1 MTLSNNRHTVTIVKK
16 AFRLNGKEFHS
27 CYFLAS
33 NVFVFTN
40 TLLGRVPKTPRK
52 GNSMKKR
59 NKTKKL
65 DIRITEEEWQDFD
78 RLVKQLKVSKSGYI
92 RSLMK
97 GFAYTGCPT
106 EEAMAAI
113 KVLNEIRDSLNALV
127 KEAQRIDHIDWF
139 AFHEYF
145 QKIENYKAM
154 IVHAGDQS
162 IEFKEDLISIVSEM
176 ERENDED

>member
-16 AFRLNGKEFHS
+16 ASRLNGKEFHS

-33 NVFVFTN
+33 NVFVSTN
-40 TLLGRVPKTPRK
+40 TLLGRIPKTPWK
-52 GNSMKKR
+52 GTSMKKK
-59 NKTKKL
+59 NKTRKL

-127 KEAQRIDHIDWF
+127 KEAQRINHIDWF
-139 AFHEYF
+139 VFHECF

-154 IVHAGDQS
+154 IVHVGDQS
-162 IEFKEDLISIVSEM
+162 IEFKEDLIKIVADMKSM
-176 ERENDED
+176 EDD